1 MKKILFLILL
11 FAFGAASATTSVPI
25 QLLNPT
31 GSTAGQMLV
40 SQGASSAPA
49 WSSAVVGL
57 SASGQTTLTNTA
69 NGGQV
74 LLLTGNGSTT
84 PQKWLGV
91 ASGTFTIYNSA
102 ASTQLF
108 GLTDAGNVTVTGSLS
123 TSQTAGIIGTT
134 TNNNANAG
142 SVGEYVT
149 NAQTGTPMTTGTAVG
164 VTSISLTAG
173 DWDVS
178 GVFATIP
185 AATTTT
191 SYVGAGISTVANTLP
206 SANTGARSVL
216 SVTSAASVGN
226 ELATPTFRISLASTT
241 TVYLIGYAQFAT
253 STMTGNGFIRA
264 RRVR

>member
-1 MKKILFLILL
+1 
-11 FAFGAASATTSVPI
+11 
-25 QLLNPT
+25 
-31 GSTAGQMLV
+31 
-40 SQGASSAPA
+40 
-49 WSSAVVGL
+49 
-57 SASGQTTLTNTA
+57 
-69 NGGQV
+69 
-74 LLLTGNGSTT
+74 
-84 PQKWLGV
+84 
-91 ASGTFTIYNSA
+91 
-102 ASTQLF
+102 
-108 GLTDAGNVTVTGSLS
+108 
-123 TSQTAGIIGTT
+123 
-134 TNNNANAG
+134 
-142 SVGEYVT
+142 
-149 NAQTGTPMTTGTAVG
+149 MTTGTAVG

-206 SANTGARSVL
+206 AANTGARSIL

>member
-1 MKKILFLILL
+1 MKKIFSLVVLL
-11 FAFGAASATTSVPI
+11 ASGIASAATLVPV
-25 QLLNPT
+25 QLLNPV

-40 SQGASSAPA
+40 SSGASAAPT
-49 WSSAVVGL
+49 WSSSV
-57 SASGQTTLTNTA
+57 SAITSTGQTNFINTS
-69 NGGQV
+69 NGSAIQK
-74 LLLTGNGSTT
+74 LTGNGATT
-84 PQKWLGV
+84 PNKFIGV
-91 ASGTFTIYNSA
+91 LNGLLTIYSSNG
-102 ASTQLF
+102 STQL
-108 GLTDAGNVTVTGSLS
+108 LALDDSGNALFTGSVAA
-123 TSQTAGIIGTT
+123 SQTGGIVGTT
-134 TNNNANAG
+134 TNNNANSG

>member
-1 MKKILFLILL
+1 M
-11 FAFGAASATTSVPI
+11 TTKVPV
-25 QLLNPT
+25 QLVDPT
-31 GSTAGQMLV
+31 GSAAGQMVV
-40 SQGASSAPA
+40 SQGPSSAPA
-49 WSSAVVGL
+49 WSNSVQSL
-57 SASGQTTLTNTA
+57 TASGRTTLTNTA

-74 LLLTGNGSTT
+74 LLLTGNGATT

-91 ASGTFTIYNSA
+91 SSGTFTIYNSA

-108 GLTDAGNVTVTGSLS
+108 GMTDAGNVTVTGSIS
-123 TSQTAGIIGTT
+123 ASQTGGIIGTT
-134 TNNNANAG
+134 TNNNANTG

-149 NAQTGTPMTTGTAVG
+149 NAQTGTPMTTATAVG

-206 SANTGARSVL
+206 AANTGARTIISV
-216 SVTSAASVGN
+216 SSAANVGN
-226 ELATPTFRISLASTT
+226 ELATPTFRLSLSATT
-241 TVYLIGYAQFAT
+241 TVYLIGFAQFAV